1 MKRTT
6 LLITGAAS
14 GLGRAL
20 ALKQAKPGATLHLV
34 DHDAL
39 RLQDT
44 VARAEALGAR
54 CEGRRIDVRD
64 ATEMQALVSGC
75 RHLDLVIACAGVT
88 GGVTRP
94 AGCPTTG
101 GAASLESERQVRA
114 MIETNL
120 LGVINTVMPAIDVIR
135 FQPRADDGLRGRI
148 CAISSVAGV
157 VSFPG
162 TPSYC
167 ATKAAVDRFMVA
179 TGGNLRREGVL
190 LSSVVCGFI
199 STPMANVN
207 EFHMPGLTQ
216 VQHAADRIMNGL
228 NRNKRRIVFPRWLV
242 VGSRLM
248 DMLPISLAEKYYL
261 NQPVGAAGTLCRAGD
276 PS

>member
-1 MKRTT
+1 MKRTS

-20 ALKQAKPGATLHLV
+20 ALKLAEPDATLHLV
-34 DHDAL
+34 DHDAT

-44 VARAEALGAR
+44 VTRAAALGAR
-54 CEGRRIDVRD
+54 CVGHPIDVRD
-64 ATEMQALVSGC
+64 ATAMQALVAGC
-75 RHLDLVIACAGVT
+75 EQLDLVIACAGVT
-88 GGVTRP
+88 GGVTHP
-94 AGCPTTG
+94 MGGLTSGDPT
-101 GAASLESERQVRA
+101 SLEPEPQVRA

-120 LGVINTVMPAIDVIR
+120 LGVINTVLPAINVIR
-135 FQPRADDGLRGRI
+135 TQPRADDGLRGRI

-216 VQHAADRIMNGL
+216 VQHAADRIMDGL
-228 NRNKRRIVFPRWLV
+228 SRNKRRIVFPRWLV
-242 VGSRLM
+242 AGSRLM
-248 DMLPISLAEKYYL
+248 DLLPISLAEKYYL